1 MTLLTDEKIKMR
13 QTARAQPKQ
22 SNDCFG
28 YSKELKAFFEDKTT
42 TKEIK

>member
-1 MTLLTDEKIKMR
+1 MALSADEKIKMR
-13 QTARAQPKQ
+13 QTARAQAKQ
-22 SNDCFG
+22 SFDYFG